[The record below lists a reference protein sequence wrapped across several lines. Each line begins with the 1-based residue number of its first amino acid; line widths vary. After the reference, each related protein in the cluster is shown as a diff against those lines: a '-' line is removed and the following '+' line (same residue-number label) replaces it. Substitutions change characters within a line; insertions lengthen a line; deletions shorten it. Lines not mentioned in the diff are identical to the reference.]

1 MLIDFSVKNY
11 KSIKE
16 SLSVDMLFSQQAP
29 RNYLE
34 EDTLYFTDV
43 KNNRIIPFLAIY
55 GANASGKTNI
65 ISALNDL
72 KSFIAFDLNALERPF
87 PYTPYMLSE
96 NTRNGVV
103 EFSITLEKK
112 SNIYKYKLSFTKD
125 FIVDEQLYKIKS
137 NKTENL
143 IFDTRK
149 KEFNISV
156 DSSYNLT
163 TIFDNECNYFSS
175 FLVKL
180 ATRYVGFSKEV
191 NEVYDFIKNDLE
203 VYPTNH
209 FHESFA
215 IDKAQIANDDDFYKA
230 VKKISRILSNMDI
243 TLEGVNC
250 DRSINTFEN
259 KGAVNVQT
267 SPNQRLSWKVENPNK
282 IQMRLDSFKS
292 YHKDDQGN
300 NIEFD
305 FLTQES
311 YGTVTLFGLL
321 GVIIDVLISGK
332 TLVIDEIERSLHS
345 DIVRYIMKM
354 FRNKKINKNHAQ
366 LICSCHDLHS
376 MDDLKKSEIA
386 IVDKIK
392 NSTELKYVSDFDV
405 RNDLDF
411 QKNYLSGRFGGRP
424 RMVFDTNIMED

>member
-16 SLSVDMLFSQQAP
+16 SLSVDMNFSQQAP
-29 RNYLE
+29 KNYLK
-34 EDTLYFTDV
+34 EDNLYFTDI

-72 KSFIAFDLNALERPF
+72 KSFILLDLNARERPF
-87 PYTPYMLSE
+87 PYRPYQLSE
-96 NTRNGVV
+96 ITRNGVID
-103 EFSITLEKK
+103 FSITLEKNT
-112 SNIYKYKLSFTKD
+112 NIYRYRLAFTKD
-125 FIVDEQLYKIKS
+125 SIADEQLYRIKS
-137 NKTENL
+137 NKSEEL
-143 IFDTRK
+143 IFDVRK
-149 KEFNISV
+149 KEFNIPV

-180 ATRYVGFSKEV
+180 ATRYVGFSKDI
-191 NEVYDFIKNDLE
+191 NEVYDYIKNDLE
-203 VYPTNH
+203 VYPTNR

-215 IDKAQIANDDDFYKA
+215 IDKALIVNDDDFSKA
-230 VKKISRILSNMDI
+230 IKKISRILSNMDI
-243 TLEGVNC
+243 NLESISC
-250 DRSINTFEN
+250 DRAVDILENNGSINVE
-259 KGAVNVQT
+259 A
-267 SPNQRLSWKVENPNK
+267 SPAQRLSWKVENPNK
-282 IQMRLDSFKS
+282 IQLRRDSFKS
-292 YHKDDQGN
+292 YHKDDQGKDV
-300 NIEFD
+300 EFD

-321 GVIIDVLISGK
+321 GIIIDVLISGK

-345 DIVRYIMKM
+345 DIVKYIMRM

-376 MDDLKKSEIA
+376 MDGLKKSEIA

-392 NSTELKYVSDFDV
+392 NATELKYVSDFEV
-405 RNDLDF
+405 RNELNF
-411 QKNYLSGRFGGRP
+411 QKNYLAGRFGGLP
-424 RMVFDTNIMED
+424 RMEFDTNIMED

>member
-1 MLIDFSVKNY
+1 MLIDFSIKNY

-16 SLSVDMLFSQQAP
+16 SLSVDMNFSQQAP
-29 RNYLE
+29 KNYQK
-34 EDTLYFTDV
+34 EDNLYFTDI

-72 KSFIAFDLNALERPF
+72 KLFIISDFNARERPL
-87 PYTPYMLSE
+87 PYTPYLLSE
-96 NTRNGVV
+96 STRNAVT
-103 EFSITLEKK
+103 EFSITLEKN
-112 SNIYKYKLSFTKD
+112 SNIYRYQLAFTNNSV
-125 FIVDEQLYKIKS
+125 VDERLYKIKT
-137 NKTENL
+137 NKSEEL
-143 IFDTRK
+143 IFDTKNK
-149 KEFNISV
+149 KFNINV

-191 NEVYDFIKNDLE
+191 NEVYDFIRNDLE
-203 VYPTNH
+203 IYPSNR

-215 IDKAQIANDDDFYKA
+215 IDKAQIANDDDFSKA
-230 VKKISRILSNMDI
+230 VKKISSILSNMDI
-243 TLEGVNC
+243 NLEGVNC
-250 DRSINTFEN
+250 NRSINTLDN
-259 KGAVNVQT
+259 NGTVNIQQL
-267 SPNQRLSWKVENPNK
+267 PNQRISWKVENPDK

-300 NIEFD
+300 DVEFD

-321 GVIIDVLISGK
+321 GVIIDVLARGK

-345 DIVRYIMKM
+345 DIVRYIMRM
-354 FRNKKINKNHAQ
+354 FRNKKINKNRAQ
-366 LICSCHDLHS
+366 LICASHDLHS

-392 NSTELKYVSDFDV
+392 NATELKYVSDFDV

-424 RMVFDTNIMED
+424 RMVFDTNVMED